1 MNLQLSENN
10 LGTPKNTLNN
20 MCFNI
25 SINSH
30 KAHIHMI
37 TEKGLEEFT
46 PNLKGLQ
53 GKED

>member
-10 LGTPKNTLNN
+10 LVAPKNILNN
-20 MCFNI
+20 ICFKI

-37 TEKGLEEFT
+37 IEKGLEEFT